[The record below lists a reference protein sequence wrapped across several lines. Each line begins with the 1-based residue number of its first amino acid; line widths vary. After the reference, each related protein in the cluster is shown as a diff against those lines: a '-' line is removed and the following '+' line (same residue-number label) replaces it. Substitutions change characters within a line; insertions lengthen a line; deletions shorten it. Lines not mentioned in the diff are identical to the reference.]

1 MGKKFKKND
10 IEDNEEE
17 SYDPNNDSA
26 NVDDPEIYYAK
37 KEENDYVMSNYSSD
51 NEDDKQN
58 KGNEE
63 AKKEDNTKENKSL
76 KTIQRSKT
84 GEFNELL
91 DSNYDI
97 DKNYF
102 YQKLT
107 DSQWEEIKNYLEQF
121 VKNKQ
126 INEQELNEF
135 LDKFPELSK
144 GSDHSEKLLKM

>member
-10 IEDNEEE
+10 VEDNEEE
-17 SYDPNNDSA
+17 SYDPHSDSA
-26 NVDDPEIYYAK
+26 IVDDPEMYYAK
-37 KEENDYVMSNYSSD
+37 TEENDYVMSNYSSD

-63 AKKEDNTKENKSL
+63 AKKEDKTKENKSL

-107 DSQWEEIKNYLEQF
+107 DSQWEEIKNYLKQF

-135 LDKFPELSK
+135 LDKFPEISK
-144 GSDHSEKLLKM
+144 GSDNSEKLLKM